1 MQMSG
6 VDLIQ
11 AQDQFIAHQYRFSL
25 WPQEWKAYNLPDPF
39 NWNRTYAI
47 SIGI

>member
-6 VDLIQ
+6 VDLI
-11 AQDQFIAHQYRFSL
+11 QDQFIAHQYRFSL